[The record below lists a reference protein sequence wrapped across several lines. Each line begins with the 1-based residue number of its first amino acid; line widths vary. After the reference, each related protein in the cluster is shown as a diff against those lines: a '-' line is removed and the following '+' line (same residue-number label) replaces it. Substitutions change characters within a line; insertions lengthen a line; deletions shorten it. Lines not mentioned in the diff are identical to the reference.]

1 MNVRPADPRSHS
13 DGEFHFSE
21 QPQLSEELRMLREQV
36 RRFVEKEVVPHGEQW
51 ERDGKIP
58 REIYR
63 RMGALGFLGMRHA
76 AEYGGTDMGPLAS
89 MVWAEELGRS
99 TFGGFT
105 SSVLV
110 HTDMSAV
117 HITLRG
123 TPEQK
128 QKYLPAIIRG
138 ETICSIAVTEP
149 DAGSDVAGLKTRA
162 RRDGDSWV
170 INGSKMFIT
179 NAVYGDIL
187 IVAARTDPAAK
198 GSRGISLFIV
208 ERTTPGISVTK
219 LDKHGWLC
227 SDTAEIAFH
236 DVRVPLENLLGEENR
251 GFYGIMETFEN
262 ERICIGGICA
272 GELAKAIELTTN
284 YVKSRQAFGG
294 PLWNQQA
301 VRLKLASLAT
311 KAAAARALA
320 YHAAELAEAGIPC
333 PREVSMVK
341 ALSPEDSARGRAW
354 LPATARR
361 HRFYAR
367 HSDRADGARC
377 AGADHRW
384 RRHRGHAGRSR
395 QADVRRLASASCAGQ
410 HLVGCS
416 VYRLEAQR
424 RELRLHDLQLLV
436 REPHTGAEADRRH
449 DAGFDIFGLFQ
460 FSNGAG
466 PGRLLT
472 ASLDR

>member
-1 MNVRPADPRSHS
+1 MNVRPTDPRGHS
-13 DGEFHFSE
+13 DSEFHFSE

-36 RRFVEKEVVPHGEQW
+36 RRFVEREVVPHGEQW

-170 INGSKMFIT
+170 INGSQMLIT
-179 NAVYGDIL
+179 NAV
-187 IVAARTDPAAK
+187 
-198 GSRGISLFIV
+198 
-208 ERTTPGISVTK
+208 
-219 LDKHGWLC
+219 
-227 SDTAEIAFH
+227 
-236 DVRVPLENLLGEENR
+236 
-251 GFYGIMETFEN
+251 
-262 ERICIGGICA
+262 
-272 GELAKAIELTTN
+272 
-284 YVKSRQAFGG
+284 
-294 PLWNQQA
+294 
-301 VRLKLASLAT
+301 
-311 KAAAARALA
+311 
-320 YHAAELAEAGIPC
+320 
-333 PREVSMVK
+333 
-341 ALSPEDSARGRAW
+341 
-354 LPATARR
+354 
-361 HRFYAR
+361 
-367 HSDRADGARC
+367 
-377 AGADHRW
+377 
-384 RRHRGHAGRSR
+384 
-395 QADVRRLASASCAGQ
+395 
-410 HLVGCS
+410 
-416 VYRLEAQR
+416 
-424 RELRLHDLQLLV
+424 
-436 REPHTGAEADRRH
+436 
-449 DAGFDIFGLFQ
+449 
-460 FSNGAG
+460 
-466 PGRLLT
+466 
-472 ASLDR
+472 